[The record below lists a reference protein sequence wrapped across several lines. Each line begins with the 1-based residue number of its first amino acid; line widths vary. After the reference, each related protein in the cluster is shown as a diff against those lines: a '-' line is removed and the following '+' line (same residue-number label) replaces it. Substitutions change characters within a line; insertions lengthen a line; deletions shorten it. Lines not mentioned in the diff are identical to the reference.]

1 MRPPSKLVLAFAAAA
16 WLAAPASAGDEDPG
30 VEARLLVIEGKFRE
44 ADGVIERAPP
54 EVQND
59 PVLRLAL
66 GEAAL
71 KFANSKTGEDK
82 REALFSARQHFAK
95 VVEVKPADGR
105 AASGVLDT
113 AKQLAQLD
121 MDAKKSDDARAQAK
135 FALEHAEKALA
146 AGIATPEFKTALGR
160 MYGFRASFVKS
171 MKDADQLVSDSSKA
185 ASLLADAASAGGE
198 QAGKILSE
206 ASAIQLRTANL
217 VHEGIPKDDEKRDDD
232 ALASSID
239 LATKACNLPG
249 ATEDDFATH
258 LDALRLAHSW
268 GMKLAQRP
276 FMTPLGPPIQGL
288 KLELPRSGGWVRTKP
303 PDWDLSLE
311 RNLHDPKNDGTVQ
324 IMLKEWAVSELSL
337 GKAWS
342 DLAAV
347 APRRFEKYKEDQA
360 EVGTVV
366 EPVQLGGGKNSLEL
380 WHYEVGGKTKNG
392 RIQRIAEWIWFG
404 DRKKDFVWQLKVI
417 DWRPVPDVEDPDIV
431 AFVTSA
437 IGEGLWP
444 PGAVAPKGKDDPKK
458 PPPKP
463 PKKK

>member
-1 MRPPSKLVLAFAAAA
+1 MRSPSTFVLVIAAAA
-16 WLAAPASAGDEDPG
+16 WLAGPPAGADEDPG

-59 PVLRLAL
+59 PALRLAL
-66 GEAAL
+66 GESTL
-71 KFANSKTGEDK
+71 KFANTRTGEEK

-95 VVEVKPADGR
+95 VIQVKPAEGK
-105 AASGVLDT
+105 AAAGVLDT

-121 MDAKKSDDARAQAK
+121 MESKKSDDARAQSK
-135 FALEHAEKALA
+135 FALDHAEMALA
-146 AGIATPEFKTALGR
+146 AGVSSPEFKIALGR

-171 MKDADQLVSDSSKA
+171 MKDVDQLVSDSTKA
-185 ASLLADAASAGGE
+185 AALLADAATAGGE
-198 QAGKILSE
+198 LAGKILSE
-206 ASAIQLRTANL
+206 ASAIQARAANL
-217 VHEGIPKDDEKRDDD
+217 IHEGIPKDDEKRDDE
-232 ALASSID
+232 ALSASIE
-239 LATKACNLPG
+239 LATKACNLPA
-249 ATEDDFATH
+249 ATEADFTTH

-268 GMKLAQRP
+268 GMKLAQKP

-337 GKAWS
+337 GKSWS
-342 DLAAV
+342 DLPAV
-347 APRRFEKYKEDQA
+347 APRRFEKYKEDQS
-360 EVGTVV
+360 ELGSVV

-380 WHYEVGGKTKNG
+380 WHYEVGGRTKAG

-404 DRKKDFVWQLKVI
+404 DRKKEFVWQLKVI
-417 DWRPVPDVEDPDIV
+417 DWRPVPDIEDPDIV

-444 PGAVAPKGKDDPKK
+444 PGAIPAKGKDDGKKDPKK
-458 PPPKP
+458 PP
-463 PKKK
+463 KKK